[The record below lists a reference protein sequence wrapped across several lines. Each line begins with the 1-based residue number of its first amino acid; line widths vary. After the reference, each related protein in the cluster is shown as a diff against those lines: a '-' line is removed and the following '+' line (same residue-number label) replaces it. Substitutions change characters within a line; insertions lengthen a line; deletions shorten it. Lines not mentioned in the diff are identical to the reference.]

1 MSLRDVERA
10 MVVFKFFIDKM
21 SLFRDLIA
29 DKAKDEVR
37 SIYYNPYDLCT
48 VFFYQG
54 WQDSST
60 RCPHL
65 GFSTCSQYLL
75 SCSTTGQSWF

>member
-21 SLFRDLIA
+21 SLFKDLIA

-37 SIYYNPYDLCT
+37 SILL
-48 VFFYQG
+48 V
-54 WQDSST
+54 
-60 RCPHL
+60 HL
-65 GFSTCSQYLL
+65 QNTGGEPELIYVLHNSRTIHFSTYAQ
-75 SCSTTGQSWF
+75 Q